1 LFINIHCHQIPG
13 ANEKAIQNKYNN
25 FHEVGN
31 PGNYS
36 IGLHPWYVHPD
47 SWKLEMISLKKWCA
61 HKNVIAIGEC
71 GLDKVCTTDFPLQQE
86 VFIEQIQ
93 FANEI
98 RKPLILHCV
107 RAYEELLHLLDG
119 RLVKVP
125 VIFHGFAKQS
135 LPLAKKIISRGHF
148 LSFGKTLQSSNMRSM
163 LQLLPV
169 EQIFLETDDDELSI
183 EAVYNL
189 AATAF
194 SIPLESLSLQ
204 IQKNAAKVF
213 GKTNFP
219 V

>member
-1 LFINIHCHQIPG
+1 MLINIHSHRIPA
-13 ANEKAIQNKYNN
+13 ANEIAIQNKYIN
-25 FHEVGN
+25 FAGVEN
-31 PGNYS
+31 PGYYS
-36 IGLHPWYVHPD
+36 LGLHPCYINAD
-47 SWKLEMISLKKWCA
+47 SWKTDMQDLKKWCT
-61 HKNVIAIGEC
+61 HKNVKAIGEC
-71 GLDKVCTTDFPLQQE
+71 GLDKICTTDFGLQQE
-86 VFIEQIQ
+86 IFIAQIQ
-93 FANEI
+93 LANEI

-119 RLVKVP
+119 RLIKVP

-135 LPLAKKIISRGHF
+135 LSLGRKIISRGYY

-169 EQIFLETDDDELSI
+169 EQIFLETDDDQLSI
-183 EAVYNL
+183 EMVYEL

-194 SIPLESLSLQ
+194 SISPESLSLQ

-213 GKTNFP
+213 GKTIFQ